1 MIHLKTDEFYGKNP
15 IVNPNDY
22 RTRIL
27 HVDSRARDTLL
38 EPSTDFHYR
47 LTRPLKNIIRLRVLS
62 VEIPRAYFTF
72 TPSKQNTMFRLD
84 ATDYQGNPH
93 FLTIEIP
100 EGDYTPTT
108 LHQAIQHQFDA
119 IKDTYGLFFRIT
131 LDPHTHNTT
140 IVHDGSAPPP
150 APLAPTHHPTT
161 FGLTFLMVGQEDQ
174 KSDFGLGHHLGYL
187 KPFYVVNPQPNQPT
201 AITSEAP
208 TSTDPPPAFF
218 LQVNDYDTVE
228 QKTQTTSFQA
238 LAKIIPHHLS
248 HSHTHSH
255 SHSHSHP
262 LLTNE
267 ITFPRPLDL
276 RTLHVRLV
284 DPDGIPVDLHHRDF
298 SFSLETTEVMNL
310 PLYESYRNYV
320 WAPNQP
326 TPLQRDQSLGPRPV
340 THLSGSAAPIA
351 PPAMNY
357 N

>member
-1 MIHLKTDEFYGKNP
+1 MIHIKTDEIYGKNP
-15 IVNPNDY
+15 ITNPNDY

-47 LTRPLKNIIRLRVLS
+47 LARPLKNILKLRVASIEL
-62 VEIPRAYFTF
+62 PNAYFTF
-72 TPSKQNTMFRLD
+72 TPSQQNTMFRLD

-131 LDPHTHNTT
+131 LDPHTNRTT
-140 IVHDGSAPPP
+140 ITLDGSAPPP
-150 APLAPTHHPTT
+150 TPLAPTHHPTT
-161 FGLTFLMVGQEDQ
+161 FGLTFLMVGQEDR
-174 KSDFGLGHHLGYL
+174 KTDFGLGHHLGYL
-187 KPFYVVNPQPNQPT
+187 KPFYVVDPQPNQPT

-208 TSTDPPPAFF
+208 TLTDPPPAFF

-228 QKTQTTSFQA
+228 QKTQTTAFQA
-238 LAKIIPHHLS
+238 LAKLVLHRTPHHTLQ
-248 HSHTHSH
+248 SHT
-255 SHSHSHP
+255 
-262 LLTNE
+262 LLSNE
-267 ITFPRPLDL
+267 ITFPRPQDL
-276 RTLHVRLV
+276 KTLHVRLV
-284 DPDGIPVDLHHRDF
+284 DPQGTPVDLHHRDF

-310 PLYESYRNYV
+310 QLYESYRNYL
-320 WAPNQP
+320 WATPNQQ
-326 TPLQRDQSLGPRPV
+326 TTLQKDQSLGPRPV

-357 N
+357 P